1 MTSRKLNK
9 LNVLVYTGTGS
20 TLESVRHCIYS
31 LRRLLSPNY
40 AVIPITETAIL
51 KEPWAPTC
59 ALLVFP
65 GGADLGYCRV
75 LNGPGNRNIAQYVR
89 RGGAYLGFC
98 AGGYYGSQRCEFE
111 VGNASM
117 EVVGSREL
125 SFYPGI
131 CRGGAFKGFEYH
143 SERGA
148 RAADVRVRK
157 EGFDGD
163 GELPEVFKCYYNG
176 GGVFVD
182 AEKLAGEGAE
192 VDILAEYEGD
202 LDVESGEV
210 KAAMVYCKVGEGAA
224 ILTGPHPE
232 FDAVNLG
239 RHSDLPEYEKLIE
252 ELAADEPSRTTF
264 LKACLTKLG
273 LEVSRGTAVPSLSKL
288 HVSSIHHNEVGELLY
303 SLDDIITKEDGD
315 EYIKGENDLF
325 HLEKPESR
333 WDLTSLS
340 RALQSELERPRISP
354 SRGSPDPTTNYSHI
368 PKRIVSHETAWPE
381 PKETPYF
388 NHAVYYSSLR
398 QSREQNPG
406 AEEWGDVLMYG
417 EVVTSTNTLL
427 EKNHKLL
434 SHLSTGF
441 TLAATTQVA
450 GRGRGSNVWVAPPG
464 SLIMSTVINHP
475 AHLTSTRPIV
485 FIQYLAAIAIVE
497 AIKTYDVGYEDFP
510 AKVKWPN
517 DVYVRDPNNPDSVTY
532 VKVAGILANCSYTAG
547 NYQVVLG
554 IGINTNNARPTTS
567 LDAVIP
573 LMPNK
578 DSLQPFKIERL
589 LARLLARLE
598 VLYGEFVKGGFSKEL
613 EEKYYRYWLHSNQV
627 VTLEAEGGVRARVVG
642 ITRDWGML
650 KAEEVTEGGI
660 NGALRGT
667 GRVWALQS
675 DENSFDFWRGLVKRK
690 I

>member
-1 MTSRKLNK
+1 MASRK

-40 AVIPITETAIL
+40 AVIPVTESALL

-65 GGADLGYCRV
+65 GGADLGYCRI
-75 LNGPGNRNIAQYVR
+75 LNGTGNRIISQFIR

-111 VGNASM
+111 VGNPGF

-125 SFYPGI
+125 AFFPGM

-148 RAADVRVRK
+148 RAAEILVRK
-157 EGFDGD
+157 GKFT
-163 GELPEVFKCYYNG
+163 ELEDLPDIFKCYYNG

-182 AEKLAGEGAE
+182 ADKLEAESEK
-192 VDILAEYEGD
+192 VQILAEYKD
-202 LDVESGEV
+202 KLDVESGDI
-210 KAAMVYCKVGEGAA
+210 KAAVVYCKVGEGVA

-239 RHSDLPEYEKLIE
+239 RQSGIPEYEKLIE
-252 ELAADEPSRTTF
+252 DLAGDEEARTIF

-273 LEVSRGTAVPSLSKL
+273 LEASSRTAIPSLSR
-288 HVSSIHHNEVGELLY
+288 IHLSALRHTEVGDMLFSFEELV
-303 SLDDIITKEDGD
+303 TKEDGE

-325 HLEKPESR
+325 HLEKPDSR
-333 WDLTSLS
+333 WSMNSLS
-340 RALQSELERPRISP
+340 KALASELVAPKKITGRS
-354 SRGSPDPTTNYSHI
+354 SPDPTADYSHI
-368 PKRIVSHETAWPE
+368 LKRIVSHETKWPE

-388 NHAVYYSSLR
+388 NHAVFYSSLVDFR
-398 QSREQNPG
+398 VKDPEAIG
-406 AEEWGDVLMYG
+406 WGDVFMYG
-417 EVVTSTNTLL
+417 EVLTSTNTIL
-427 EKNHKLL
+427 EKNHSLL
-434 SHLSTGF
+434 SKLPTGF
-441 TLAATTQVA
+441 TLAATTQIA

-475 AHLTSTRPIV
+475 AHFAASRPIV
-485 FIQYLAAIAIVE
+485 FIQYLAAVAIVE
-497 AIKTYDVGYEDFP
+497 AIKSYGVGYQDMP
-510 AKVKWPN
+510 VKLKWPN
-517 DVYVRDPNNPDSVTY
+517 DIYARDPNKPDEVAY
-532 VKVAGILANCSYTAG
+532 VKIGGILSNCAYSAG

-554 IGINTNNARPTTS
+554 IGINTNNGRPTTS
-567 LDAVIP
+567 LDALLP
-573 LMPNK
+573 LLRNK
-578 DSLQPFKIERL
+578 NLGAFRIERL
-589 LARLLARLE
+589 LARILTRLE
-598 VLYGEFVKGGFSKEL
+598 VLYNEFCRDGFSREL
-613 EEKYYRYWLHSNQV
+613 EERYYSHWLHTGQI
-627 VTLEAEGGVRARVVG
+627 VTLEAEGGVKARVSG

-650 KAEEVTEGGI
+650 KAEEVTSEGGI

-667 GRVWALQS
+667 GKVWALQS
-675 DENSFDFWRGLVKRK
+675 DENSFDFWKGLVRRK